1 MTEEKHSNI
10 AENTENHTVCIKE
23 EPFRPPTDWLAR
35 IAVIAAAVELI
46 FGLLMLL
53 KCIFEFETNKY
64 SSEAVGWHNIT
75 VTLLMLVFAVP
86 PIFHGVIALIYART
100 AFSRYQ
106 KTWIRDG
113 ECKIC
118 IMISFLF
125 DFLGML
131 LPLFALWIVLS
142 WS

>member
-23 EPFRPPTDWLAR
+23 EPFRPPTDRLAR

-53 KCIFEFETNKY
+53 KCIFEFEPNKY

-75 VTLLMLVFAVP
+75 VTVQMLAFCRSPDCPWCDCTDFCAHCIF
-86 PIFHGVIALIYART
+86 PISKKLDTR
-100 AFSRYQ
+100 R
-106 KTWIRDG
+106 R
-113 ECKIC
+113 
-118 IMISFLF
+118 M
-125 DFLGML
+125 
-131 LPLFALWIVLS
+131 
-142 WS
+142 